1 MQKEQIV
8 TISANETVTT
18 DGDAILVVFYR
29 TKIDSAIQTTSLE
42 NLEYHLVSSVQDW
55 DNQYSSMK
63 GMIREKN
70 ADIVALTH
78 TARNLG

>member
-1 MQKEQIV
+1 LKKEQIV
-8 TISANETVTT
+8 SISANETVTT

-29 TKIDSAIQTTSLE
+29 KIDPAIQTTSLE
-42 NLEYHLVSSVQDW
+42 NLEYHLVSSGQDW
-55 DNQYSSMK
+55 DNQYSCMK